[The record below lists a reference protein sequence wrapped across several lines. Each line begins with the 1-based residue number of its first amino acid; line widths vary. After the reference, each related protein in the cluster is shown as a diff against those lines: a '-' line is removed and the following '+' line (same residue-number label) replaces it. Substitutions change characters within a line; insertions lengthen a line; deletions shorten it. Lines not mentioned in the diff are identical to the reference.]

1 MKHKVTKNKSFQPLA
16 CLSVAAMLCLMGC
29 AAEHKHIEGSEH
41 MGPYEMGR
49 AAQEKNDLPLAI
61 HHYRDAIAQDSGN
74 KLAYLGLGFALL
86 DSNQIDESY
95 KTFKRAA
102 EKFGKCGDVYR
113 GLGAVFVMMDRPEEA
128 VEEYERALSINVH
141 DAKAINGEGVAFELM
156 GETQKAQAAYRAAME
171 LDPSNMSYESNL
183 GLSLALNGEPQE
195 GIRILERVAR
205 IPSASPRARQNLAL
219 AYGLSGD
226 MEMARRMGRAD
237 LSDEAVR
244 GNLNYIRSVREMSG
258 PSNRY
263 VNVLPVNREESTFDV
278 SRTWI
283 ER

>member
-1 MKHKVTKNKSFQPLA
+1 
-16 CLSVAAMLCLMGC
+16 
-29 AAEHKHIEGSEH
+29 
-41 MGPYEMGR
+41 
-49 AAQEKNDLPLAI
+49 
-61 HHYRDAIAQDSGN
+61 
-74 KLAYLGLGFALL
+74 
-86 DSNQIDESY
+86 
-95 KTFKRAA
+95 
-102 EKFGKCGDVYR
+102 
-113 GLGAVFVMMDRPEEA
+113 
-128 VEEYERALSINVH
+128 
-141 DAKAINGEGVAFELM
+141 LM

-171 LDPSNMSYESNL
+171 LDPSNMNYESNL

-205 IPSASPRARQNLAL
+205 MPSASPRARQNLAL

-237 LSDEAVR
+237 LSDEVVR

-263 VNVLPVNREESTFDV
+263 VNVLPVSREESTFDV
-278 SRTWI
+278 SRTWV